1 MTARPP
7 EHEAQ
12 DHQRRQ
18 PGVLCAVDDGI
29 IARNPLAKPPGSQ
42 RPMVKKPD
50 PVKTEAVPWTAGQVA
65 AVASE
70 LAVTIQRRDRAA

>member
-1 MTARPP
+1 M
-7 EHEAQ
+7 
-12 DHQRRQ
+12 
-18 PGVLCAVDDGI
+18 DDGI